1 MEFIGVECLRETEAG
16 ALYSV
21 HKVEQGGLLYIFYNT
36 PEFLTEITTNEI
48 RNWYYVPKRLSSSDF
63 DSMIYK
69 NLTITCYFKYF
80 TCQMNLL
87 QTKIQFDNLVLEN
100 MIVKRFVR
108 YLESHRMQFGMI
120 FKTTIWN
127 LFIRKN

>member
-16 ALYSV
+16 AFYSV
-21 HKVEQGGLLYIFYNT
+21 HEVEQGGLLYIFYNT
-36 PEFLTEITTNEI
+36 PEWLTEITTNEI

-120 FKTTIWN
+120 F
-127 LFIRKN
+127 